1 MSEWR
6 SMDFD
11 KQTELQLLEALARE
25 PETTQADL
33 AAQASVAVGTVNW
46 YLKRWTAKGFVKV
59 KKIGRWRWRYLLTP
73 QGLAEKSVLAKKYVE
88 ASMRIYRGTRTE
100 AKALLFQ
107 VREAGYESVVID
119 GEGDIVDICQ
129 LTCLELGL
137 NVVPAPAEDLPVLQ
151 VQAMSLTLA
160 WPGEETEQDLNA
172 ERSQPGFAGSATEGL
187 GDEK

>member
-11 KQTELQLLEALARE
+11 KQTELQLLEALAQE

-33 AAQASVAVGTVNW
+33 AAQAGVAVGTVNW
-46 YLKRWTAKGFVKV
+46 YLKRWKAKGFVTGKR
-59 KKIGRWRWRYLLTP
+59 IGHWRWRYLLTP

-100 AKALLFQ
+100 AKALLLQ

-119 GEGDIVDICQ
+119 GEGDIADICQ

-137 NVVPAPAEDLPVLQ
+137 NVAQEPAENLPVLQ
-151 VQAMSLTLA
+151 VQAMSLALD
-160 WPGEETEQDLNA
+160 WPGEKGAKGLIA
-172 ERSQPGFAGSATEGL
+172 ERSQPEPAGRSTERI
-187 GDEK
+187 GDEN